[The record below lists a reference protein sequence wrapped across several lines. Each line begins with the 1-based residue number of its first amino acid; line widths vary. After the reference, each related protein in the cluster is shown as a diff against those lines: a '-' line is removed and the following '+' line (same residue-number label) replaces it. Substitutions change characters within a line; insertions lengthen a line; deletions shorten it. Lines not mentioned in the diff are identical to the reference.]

1 MSYRANDALAACLRR
16 LLACAA
22 AVTASPPAANR
33 RPRWWGPARAL
44 RLAIEQNEP
53 ATERRRCERDL
64 LKVLMASLASEDCAA
79 EKNDSRRC
87 LPGVRDD

>member
-44 RLAIEQNEP
+44 RLAIEHNDP
-53 ATERRRCERDL
+53 ATERRRCERAL
-64 LKVLMASLASEDCAA
+64 LKALMASLAAQDDAA
-79 EKNDSRRC
+79 EKNHRRQY
-87 LPGVRDD
+87 LPGGRHD

>member
-22 AVTASPPAANR
+22 SVTASPPAPNR

-44 RLAIEQNEP
+44 RLAIEHNDP

-64 LKVLMASLASEDCAA
+64 LKVLMASLASEDYAA
-79 EKNDSRRC
+79 EKNHQRQI
-87 LPGVRDD
+87 LPGVRHD